1 MDKSSQ
7 QTEDDDRDFWKG
19 FLKNIAQTLA
29 KTDLLIKEIMSYS
42 TPKRWEAARLL
53 EPLEDLK
60 TNLEKTKVSDIET
73 ECIEDIV
80 DLLGEANDLGN
91 GKTLDQVVE
100 LAVLFIQKNEFLHYQ
115 LLDAII
121 TGRLDNVFETLL
133 VSHLNFVGQGE
144 FLWLLDI
151 QMVDYTASEV
161 LDLIEKS
168 VKADPWLLEDDS
180 NQRSG
185 PDEIYTE
192 QLDTEYH
199 QPNCVHKGGVEN
211 HQLHSLIAEPQKVS
225 ENAYSHEQMR
235 RRVFAY
241 CGLAGISSNWRTGR
255 SQTGRATFH
264 QSNTR
269 VSICMSKEFL
279 EKSGDISVSNGEHLR
294 RRQTDFSLPESS
306 VSTQKRDPIQPPH
319 STPSILP
326 TKPEDLG
333 PLTDAQADQI
343 ELLIDAITRFCKAAA
358 FLQMSQYCCNSFTLI
373 ISRGT
378 SSSQS
383 RSVNMVCI
391 AFQTLVSFRLA
402 LSNLQARNPR
412 ITPAR
417 LNEDLEKCSTIGE
430 EILSIFLVSQED
442 SETRHGR
449 VLSQMPVD
457 YHLHICSLAT
467 QFLGLGLVFY
477 TQGHLGP
484 LSTPSLTYDLTDI
497 ELLGSGNEKPTISAS
512 LRQLTCLGPMVGG
525 PVFVFGLV
533 ATNDSSMAHQS
544 SPDKAV
550 DFRSRGVDL
559 TDTWGPGLLISEA
572 GTPYGRRL
580 HAIEIG
586 GGVVRPVHSEATD
599 HDPLIHLYHWSS
611 QYDSY
616 DEMRILPTFSLW
628 DEIEIGAIN
637 INSACPLDPEKCR
650 KDSQHFLYNLG
661 TRRDYWQLAER
672 QIAFQAGYYTVFQVG
687 NVYTRKLGKTI
698 KQQIIEQWS
707 LFPNLRMLV
716 VPWGLQVSLCT
727 GIAKRVSLRKLIE
740 DSMFIYVDTLKY
752 EQWHEM
758 LPSARAAFQGST
770 DLESWIKGL
779 SNDEKICLIAVIGH
793 ILELLKNTGVDHKGE
808 YLSILWPDASFSS
821 YGVKIKCNDMNAW
834 TRILHDSESCA
845 TFATV
850 TSTCL
855 EGHNHACRK
864 MVAPSWRNCGGLL
877 STAICRDLTTG
888 RVTEDTSSRLQLE
901 DGQRYWIGKVSGDY
915 WVVVRKT
922 KGGDVHLIVKCNRFP
937 KVLSQTFWKSNVIR
951 EMPDV
956 NFEAIDVL
964 VLGSIAGY

>member
-1 MDKSSQ
+1 MDKSIQ
-7 QTEDDDRDFWKG
+7 QIEDDDRTFGKG
-19 FLKNIAQTLA
+19 FLKNIGQTLT
-29 KTDLLIKEIMSYS
+29 KTDLLIEEIMSYS
-42 TPKRWEAARLL
+42 SPKRWEATPLL
-53 EPLEDLK
+53 EPLENLK
-60 TNLEKTKVSDIET
+60 TNLEKTKISDIET
-73 ECIEDIV
+73 DCIEDIV
-80 DLLGEANDLGN
+80 DLLGEANNLGN
-91 GKTLDQVVE
+91 GKTLEQVVE
-100 LAVLFIQKNEFLHYQ
+100 LAVLFIQKNEYLHQ
-115 LLDAII
+115 LLLDAII
-121 TGRLDNVFETLL
+121 TDRLDNVFKSLV
-133 VSHLNFVGQGE
+133 VSHLSFVAQGE
-144 FLWLLDI
+144 LFWLLDI
-151 QMVDYTASEV
+151 HMVDYTASEV

-168 VKADPWLLEDDS
+168 VRASPWLLEDNS

-185 PDEIYTE
+185 PDKIYTE

-211 HQLHSLIAEPQKVS
+211 HQLHSLIAEPQEFN
-225 ENAYSHEQMR
+225 ENAYSHEQIR

-241 CGLAGISSNWRTGR
+241 CGLAGILPNWRTSR
-255 SQTGRATFH
+255 SQTGSAPFR
-264 QSNTR
+264 QSNTKI
-269 VSICMSKEFL
+269 SLCMSKEFL
-279 EKSGDISVSNGEHLR
+279 EKSGDIPGSNGEHLR
-294 RRQTDFSLPESS
+294 QRQTDFSLSESS
-306 VSTQKRDPIQPPH
+306 VSTQKRDPIKSPH

-343 ELLIDAITRFCKAAA
+343 ELLRDAITRFCKGAA
-358 FLQMSQYCCNSFTLI
+358 FLQISQYCCSSFTLI
-373 ISRGT
+373 VSRGT
-378 SSSQS
+378 SGSQP
-383 RSVNMVCI
+383 RSVNMVGI
-391 AFQTLVSFRLA
+391 AFKTLVSFRLA

-417 LNEDLEKCSTIGE
+417 LNKDLEKCSTIGE

-442 SETRHGR
+442 GETRHGG

-467 QFLGLGLVFY
+467 QLLGLGLVFY

-484 LSTPSLTYDLTDI
+484 LSNPSLTHDLREI

-512 LRQLTCLGPMVGG
+512 LRELTCLGPMVGG
-525 PVFVFGLV
+525 PVFVFRLV
-533 ATNDSSMAHQS
+533 ATSDSSMVHQT
-544 SPDKAV
+544 SPEKAV
-550 DFRSRGVDL
+550 DVRGRGVDL
-559 TDTWGPGLLISEA
+559 TDTWGPGLFISEA
-572 GTPYGRRL
+572 GTPYGHRL

-586 GGVVRPVHSEATD
+586 GGVIRPVHSEVID
-599 HDPLIHLYHWSS
+599 LDPSIPLYHWSS
-611 QYDSY
+611 QYGSY
-616 DEMRILPTFSLW
+616 NEMKILPTFSLW

-650 KDSQHFLYNLG
+650 KDSQNFLCNLG

-672 QIAFQAGYYTVFQVG
+672 QVAFQAGYYTVFQVG

-727 GIAKRVSLRKLIE
+727 GIAERVSLRKLIE
-740 DSMFIYVDTLKY
+740 DSMFKYVDTLKY

-758 LPSARAAFQGST
+758 LPNARAAFQGST

-793 ILELLKNTGVDHKGE
+793 ILDLLKNTGVDHNGE

-821 YGVKIKCNDMNAW
+821 YGVKIKCNDTSAW
-834 TRILHDSESCA
+834 TRILRDSESCA

-850 TSTCL
+850 TSSCL
-855 EGHNHACRK
+855 EGHNHACRN
-864 MVAPSWRNCGGLL
+864 MVGPSWRSCGGLL

-888 RVTEDTSSRLQLE
+888 RATVDNSSRLQLE

-956 NFEAIDVL
+956 NFEAVDVL
-964 VLGSIAGY
+964 ILGGIAGY